1 MIAFF
6 LPLNKIYYLP
16 VRSIYKIFGIN
27 TFSNGMTRALVSLMK
42 GNLITA
48 YNYNPLI
55 IAVISIIV
63 YIICKD
69 ILLIRRKFGNS
80 T

>member
-1 MIAFF
+1 
-6 LPLNKIYYLP
+6 
-16 VRSIYKIFGIN
+16 
-27 TFSNGMTRALVSLMK
+27 MTRALVSLMK